1 MRAIAVPPRRPAMLP
16 ARLVAL
22 LALALALGAI
32 SLTKLRAGTAPT
44 AIHQLE
50 AEKKRLPAAGEH
62 GTPAGE
68 VRVTGRVVHKGN
80 STAFKPLGPPARPAA
95 APARLRRRNALD
107 ALLATLCC
115 SRCCAVEQ
123 PCAAAAGAAA
133 AG

>member
-1 MRAIAVPPRRPAMLP
+1 MLP

-68 VRVTGRVVHKGN
+68 VRVTGRIVHMGN
-80 STAFKPLGPPARPAA
+80 STASSLSVPPLALPPRPPDSAA
-95 APARLRRRNALD
+95 SASQSSTGD
-107 ALLATLCC
+107 ACR
-115 SRCCAVEQ
+115 SRCCAVE
-123 PCAAAAGAAA
+123 
-133 AG
+133 